1 MAIVCKCQSQE
12 GTHYLYRET
21 AVAFTVLH
29 CSRALTG
36 LVTKGFVIA
45 LPTFHAFFIT
55 HWCRLPQHGWIA
67 RFPLLGRV
75 CAYHY
80 YTECA
85 HSIGIRV
92 NRREERLINLSPRRL
107 ESGHVRFFFAR
118 LLDTSAES
126 QNLPGLELSTY
137 LEGFLPPPFIE
148 RKLTH
153 HH

>member
-1 MAIVCKCQSQE
+1 MDGDSLQVSKPGGNPLPLSRNS
-12 GTHYLYRET
+12 GG
-21 AVAFTVLH
+21 TVLH

-92 NRREERLINLSPRRL
+92 NSGLINLSLHPRKEDMILFCSFIGHECREQPKSSSDFL
-107 ESGHVRFFFAR
+107 LTSTVFALPFLLSSLQYES
-118 LLDTSAES
+118 
-126 QNLPGLELSTY
+126 
-137 LEGFLPPPFIE
+137 
-148 RKLTH
+148 
-153 HH
+153 